1 MSHHTNL
8 LLMQL
13 CHPSFDLSTINTFV
27 TLAGICHPRVHA
39 QRDIPEEKPHM
50 PRIDFCLT
58 LLDRSRIL
66 VSMNRLTNEKRARV
80 VAALVE
86 GNSIQL
92 TGILGDKMTL
102 EGSIKEV
109 NISRGEALI
118 LAN

>member
-1 MSHHTNL
+1 MCELNVIL
-8 LLMQL
+8 LR
-13 CHPSFDLSTINTFV
+13 
-27 TLAGICHPRVHA
+27 G
-39 QRDIPEEKPHM
+39 
-50 PRIDFCLT
+50 
-58 LLDRSRIL
+58 
-66 VSMNRLTNEKRARV
+66 NRLEKV
-80 VAALVE
+80 MDSVAKILVE